1 MIEVMYYGFTSD
13 VCVSFLLSVSR
24 TSVCL
29 SIFRFQMIMSKHP
42 WIFTKLG
49 TCIDIVEIWFGI
61 ANGQF
66 FVKILMVTCRAGL
79 GGSVGCAVRL
89 ETRRSRV
96 QHSFVEINHEIF
108 STIILSLPLIQEAQL
123 SVSGERMCTILV
135 HTCHISHCET
145 KSHRMTILQP
155 VSHMNFKSQ
164 RIFRPSKRIFY
175 EELIINYTILYF

>member
-1 MIEVMYYGFTSD
+1 MIEAGYYGFTLD

-24 TSVCL
+24 KSVCL

-42 WIFTKLG
+42 WIFTKLVHAL
-49 TCIDIVEIWFGI
+49 ILWRFGLVLLMG
-61 ANGQF
+61 NF
-66 FVKILMVTCRAGL
+66 LSILMVTCRAGL

-96 QHSFVEINHEIF
+96 QHSFVEIDHEIF
-108 STIILSLPLIQEAQL
+108 STIILSLPLIQEVQL

-155 VSHMNFKSQ
+155 VSHTNFKSR